1 VLNFTNYIFFYK
13 RELKKIGIKKIKRF
27 LLVGIVNAISGYT
40 LIILLYS
47 LLNFH
52 FYIANFFGYL
62 FGLIISFI
70 LNRKFVFKAKGK
82 IKFQFLKFL
91 FSFFLSY
98 FLNIFVLFNKSIR
111 LRFNLPKMSLFH
123 QLFEMHTQYLEQFIL
138 ILDFLDLAPIYLLV
152 LPRIHPQLLNLQLS

>member
-1 VLNFTNYIFFYK
+1 MLNFTNYIFFYK

-27 LLVGIVNAISGYT
+27 LLVGIINAISGYT

-52 FYIANFFGYL
+52 FYLASFFGYL

-70 LNRKFVFKAKGK
+70 LNRKFVFKVKGK
-82 IKFQFLKFL
+82 IKGQFLKFL

-98 FLNIFVLFNKSIR
+98 FLNIIAFYIYSEFL
-111 LRFNLPKMSLFH
+111 NLNYYLALLIASCFYSLSF
-123 QLFEMHTQYLEQFIL
+123 FIL
-138 ILDFLDLAPIYLLV
+138 CNFFTFKKKFS
-152 LPRIHPQLLNLQLS
+152 NTF

>member
-1 VLNFTNYIFFYK
+1 MLNFTNYIFFYK
-13 RELKKIGIKKIKRF
+13 RELKKIGIKKIIRF
-27 LLVGIVNAISGYT
+27 LLVGIINAISGYT

-52 FYIANFFGYL
+52 FYLANFFGYL

-82 IKFQFLKFL
+82 IKGQFLKFL

-98 FLNIFVLFNKSIR
+98 FLNIIAFYICSEFL
-111 LRFNLPKMSLFH
+111 NLYY
-123 QLFEMHTQYLEQFIL
+123 YLALLIASCFYSVSFFIL
-138 ILDFLDLAPIYLLV
+138 CNFFTFKKKFG
-152 LPRIHPQLLNLQLS
+152 NTF

>member
-1 VLNFTNYIFFYK
+1 MLNFTNYIFFYK

-52 FYIANFFGYL
+52 FYLANFFGYL

-82 IKFQFLKFL
+82 IKDQFLKFL

-98 FLNIFVLFNKSIR
+98 FLNIFAFYICYE
-111 LRFNLPKMSLFH
+111 FINLNY
-123 QLFEMHTQYLEQFIL
+123 YLALLIACFFYSVSFFIL
-138 ILDFLDLAPIYLLV
+138 CNFFTFKKKF
-152 LPRIHPQLLNLQLS
+152 RNTF

>member
-1 VLNFTNYIFFYK
+1 MLNFTNYIFFYK

-40 LIILLYS
+40 LIILLYR

-52 FYIANFFGYL
+52 FYLANFFGYL

-70 LNRKFVFKAKGK
+70 LNRKFVFKSKGK
-82 IKFQFLKFL
+82 IKSQILKFL

-98 FLNIFVLFNKSIR
+98 FLNIFVFYICSEFIKLNYFLALFIASCFYSASFFTLCNFFTFKKKFSKT
-111 LRFNLPKMSLFH
+111 F
-123 QLFEMHTQYLEQFIL
+123 
-138 ILDFLDLAPIYLLV
+138 
-152 LPRIHPQLLNLQLS
+152 